1 MKNKILKVTTTC
13 LLSISLNAC
22 ASTPNQTREPSMHSN
37 LDEKI
42 ISIQSESRM
51 PGLQI
56 SVTENGNEI
65 FSYVKGVRAVEYKE
79 TVTANDQWHI
89 GSCTKPM
96 TAFLIGQ
103 LVDQKKLKWDTRLEE
118 IVPKKQAL
126 HSSLKNITVA
136 QLLTHSSGLADVME
150 PEGGKL
156 WEKLFT
162 NEQSAKIMRSKLVNG
177 IFALPSR
184 FAPGSKHEYSN
195 SGYVVLG
202 WIVEQIAKDSWENTI
217 SKQIF
222 EKLEMKSCGFGS
234 PGLENQ
240 TAPTQPWGHAVENG
254 KVVSLKPGIQSDNP
268 PALGPAGTV
277 HCSANDWRKFLAL
290 FLNESPQE
298 ILSTQTLEKLKRK
311 ADEQGPYT
319 FSSIGR
325 MEREWAKGSVYAMA
339 GSNTYNYAI
348 VAVAP
353 ALNRIY
359 TINTNIGDEKAEAG
373 VTQILKELTQ
383 LK

>member
-1 MKNKILKVTTTC
+1 
-13 LLSISLNAC
+13 
-22 ASTPNQTREPSMHSN
+22 
-37 LDEKI
+37 
-42 ISIQSESRM
+42 
-51 PGLQI
+51 
-56 SVTENGNEI
+56 
-65 FSYVKGVRAVEYKE
+65 
-79 TVTANDQWHI
+79 
-89 GSCTKPM
+89 
-96 TAFLIGQ
+96 
-103 LVDQKKLKWDTRLEE
+103 
-118 IVPKKQAL
+118 
-126 HSSLKNITVA
+126 
-136 QLLTHSSGLADVME
+136 
-150 PEGGKL
+150 
-156 WEKLFT
+156 
-162 NEQSAKIMRSKLVNG
+162 
-177 IFALPSR
+177 
-184 FAPGSKHEYSN
+184 
-195 SGYVVLG
+195 
-202 WIVEQIAKDSWENTI
+202 
-217 SKQIF
+217 
-222 EKLEMKSCGFGS
+222 MKSCGFGS

-290 FLNESPQE
+290 FLNEAPQE
-298 ILSTQTLEKLKRK
+298 ILSTQTLEKLKSK
-311 ADEQGPYT
+311 VDEQGPYT